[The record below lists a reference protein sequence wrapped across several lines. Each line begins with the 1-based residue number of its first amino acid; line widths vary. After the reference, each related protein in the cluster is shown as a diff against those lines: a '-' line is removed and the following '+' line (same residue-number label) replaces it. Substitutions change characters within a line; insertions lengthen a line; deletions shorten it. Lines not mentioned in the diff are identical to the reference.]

1 MISKELIEN
10 IVLKELSDE
19 YFIVSISISKGNDI
33 EVLIDGNNGVTIQKC
48 VDVSRIIEQALN
60 RDEEDYELSVSSAG
74 LGKPFRVYRQYLKNI
89 GQQVEVNVEESKPV
103 AGLMKSVDEK
113 GFDLEIT
120 SIEKLENKKKK
131 VEITKILRFEFEAKP
146 TVKNIISFK

>member
-19 YFIVSISISKGNDI
+19 YFLVSISISKSNDI
-33 EVLIDGNNGVTIQKC
+33 EVLIDGDQGVTIQKC
-48 VDVSRIIEQALN
+48 VDVSRIIEQAFN

-74 LGKPFRVYRQYLKNI
+74 LGKPFKVYRQYLKNI
-89 GQQVEVNVEESKPV
+89 GQQVEVNVEEHKPV
-103 AGLMKSVDEK
+103 SGKLISVDEE
-113 GFDLEIT
+113 GFNLEIT
-120 SIEKLENKKKK
+120 TLEKLENKKKK
-131 VEITKILRFEFEAKP
+131 VETTKILRFEFEGKP